1 MRLRAHPPPRRC
13 LCAPSRAG
21 AVVNSLRFDDSRVF
35 VATNIPAA
43 AGRSAADA
51 GLLVYCSRTGE
62 RLGAL
67 GGADA
72 SVRSV
77 DLAANLLAS
86 ASADGTVRLW
96 SAENLESMG
105 GGPPPA
111 AAEGA
116 EAGA

>member
-1 MRLRAHPPPRRC
+1 MQLKSFR
-13 LCAPSRAG
+13 
-21 AVVNSLRFDDSRVF
+21 VRVF
-35 VATNIPAA
+35 RNIVDSGPVTVDDVIV
-43 AGRSAADA
+43 GRIDA

-96 SAENLESMG
+96 SAERMGEGEG

-111 AAEGA
+111 AAEAA

>member
-1 MRLRAHPPPRRC
+1 MEWSGDDDPALSETVRRHGPTAWTRPNSHFLGNLAGMTPP
-13 LCAPSRAG
+13 
-21 AVVNSLRFDDSRVF
+21 
-35 VATNIPAA
+35 
-43 AGRSAADA
+43 
-51 GLLVYCSRTGE
+51 
-62 RLGAL
+62 

-96 SAENLESMG
+96 SAERMGEGEG